1 MYNSLFQKFLLRHT
15 KNTTWEYGSGEY
27 TDQPPEELIVQSVR
41 ARLLDFLPQ
50 EIPYSL
56 KCEIEFYSIHKGK
69 LFSPEKKPQ
78 STKNSQKPITG
89 HIITSVQVTCPSE
102 RIERLICGIEN
113 GKLKQITER
122 VTSDLVETFLKPISL
137 TISVVSKVKSD

>member
-69 LFSPEKKPQ
+69 LFSPEKNRNQRKIHR
-78 STKNSQKPITG
+78 SQLQGT
-89 HIITSVQVTCPSE
+89 
-102 RIERLICGIEN
+102 
-113 GKLKQITER
+113 
-122 VTSDLVETFLKPISL
+122 
-137 TISVVSKVKSD
+137 